1 MPRLLSASALPE
13 GQSNNLH
20 FNASEKQ
27 AVQEK
32 KKILFKEVSETLF
45 SHLEIK
51 ENMPVNV
58 SVSIHFSSL
67 LDLSLP
73 DIPFLCLPFFF
84 RFSG

>member
-20 FNASEKQ
+20 FKASEKQ

-73 DIPFLCLPFFF
+73 DIPFLCLPFLF